1 MTDKYKTCQTN
12 SKLTFFDL
20 LARKNPEVLTV
31 TYNAISVLKSWMS
44 SQRGTQDVNVNV
56 VNQVFGGTGILVGS
70 C

>member
-1 MTDKYKTCQTN
+1 MASWQQYFDIF
-12 SKLTFFDL
+12 SLTKFFLQGQENYD
-20 LARKNPEVLTV
+20 
-31 TYNAISVLKSWMS
+31 AISVLKSWMS